1 MMMKMKMKTVHQ
13 LKAPSLLISLI
24 ILLGAG
30 GVICN
35 EHAPH
40 PAGSAAGHG
49 GHAEHLQHVH
59 GHDSHDVHQQHDGHR
74 EGHSLSAEP
83 SEEESF

>member
-1 MMMKMKMKTVHQ
+1 MMMKMKTKTVRE
-13 LKAPSLLISLI
+13 PSLLFSLI

-30 GVICN
+30 GVICS
-35 EHAPH
+35 EHSSH

-49 GHAEHLQHVH
+49 GHAA
-59 GHDSHDVHQQHDGHR
+59 HDSHR